1 MLAARNLARMTKSR
15 NRIGALSLL
24 GALAG
29 FLVVT
34 FQPWV
39 PLDHVILYRAL
50 TLKSLLMAFFD
61 ASLVG
66 ALADWFAV
74 SALFKNPLG
83 VPLPHT
89 DIIAKNKDAIAD
101 AVPRFLTSFV
111 SEEKIS
117 AELSRV
123 DFAEKVHAFLSAP
136 QARGEMHAFLRGRL
150 STLLSG
156 ATMAEGTRSEGLRSF
171 TGEMFAFA
179 RERLDPAA
187 LSAAALRWARKEGLE
202 QRIVENTAELLRVG
216 IGKNLVRLAA
226 VITPILK
233 RNAGWQGIF
242 VGQGTIEK
250 LLLGVQTEL
259 AQVRSNPGHELR
271 RMITDAL
278 GSYAARLAGEAADP
292 ADARGAF
299 RASVRRL
306 LADDGL
312 QERAAQLIAGL
323 LERLGADLGGQ
334 NSLLF
339 AGLERAESALA
350 AQLERNQSFRAGFNR
365 GIAGLISGAI
375 AKSNLIESM
384 TGYLATLLKSTDERD
399 FVRRI
404 EDAVWNDL
412 QYIRVNGAVV
422 GGLVGLILSLLSGLL

>member
-1 MLAARNLARMTKSR
+1 MRSSR

-39 PLDHVILYRAL
+39 PLDHLILYR
-50 TLKSLLMAFFD
+50 TLSLKALLMAFFD

-66 ALADWFAV
+66 SLADWFAV

-89 DIIAKNKDAIAD
+89 DIIAKNKDAIAE

-111 SEEKIS
+111 SEDKI
-117 AELSRV
+117 AVELGRV
-123 DFAEKVHAFLSAP
+123 DFAAKVQAFLSQP
-136 QARGEMHAFLRGRL
+136 DSRGELHEFLRSRL
-150 STLLSG
+150 STLLSP
-156 ATMAEGTRSEGLRSF
+156 ATMAEGTRGEGLRTF
-171 TGEMFAFA
+171 TRELFSFA
-179 RERLDPAA
+179 RETLDPAA
-187 LSAAALRWARKEGLE
+187 ILAAVLRWARKEGLE
-202 QRIVENTAELLRVG
+202 EKIVENAAELLRVG
-216 IGKNLVRLAA
+216 IARNLVRLAS

-242 VGQGTIEK
+242 VGQGTIER
-250 LLLGVQTEL
+250 LLQGVQNEL

-271 RMITDAL
+271 RMLTDAL
-278 GSYAARLAGEAADP
+278 GSYAARLAGDAEDP
-292 ADARGAF
+292 GDERGRF
-299 RASVRRL
+299 RASARRL
-306 LADDGL
+306 LADEGL
-312 QERAAQLIAGL
+312 QERAAQLIAAL
-323 LERLGADLGGQ
+323 LGKVGADLGGQ
-334 NSLLF
+334 NSRF
-339 AGLERAESALA
+339 FSGMERAEDALA
-350 AQLERNQSFRAGFNR
+350 AQLGRNEAFRAGFNR

-375 AKSNLIESM
+375 AKSNLIEGM

-422 GGLVGLILSLLSGLL
+422 GGLVGLVLSLLSGLL

>member
-1 MLAARNLARMTKSR
+1 MRTSR

-29 FLVVT
+29 FLIVT

-50 TLKSLLMAFFD
+50 TLKALLSAFFD

-83 VPLPHT
+83 VRLPHT
-89 DIIAKNKDAIAD
+89 DIIAKNKDAIAE

-117 AELSRV
+117 AELGRV
-123 DFAEKVHAFLSAP
+123 DFAAKVQALLS
-136 QARGEMHAFLRGRL
+136 QENARGELHQFLRSRL

-156 ATMAEGTRSEGLRSF
+156 ATMAEGTRSEGLRTF
-171 TGEMFAFA
+171 TREMFAFA
-179 RERLDPAA
+179 RETLDPAA
-187 LSAAALRWARKEGLE
+187 VLASVLRWARKEGME
-202 QRIVENTAELLRVG
+202 ERIIENVAELLRVG
-216 IGKNLVRLAA
+216 IARNLVRLAA
-226 VITPILK
+226 TITPILK

-242 VGQGTIEK
+242 VGQGTIER
-250 LLLGVQTEL
+250 LLQGVQNEL
-259 AQVRSNPGHELR
+259 AQIRSNPGHELR
-271 RMITDAL
+271 RMLTDAL
-278 GSYAARLAGEAADP
+278 GSYAARLAGEADDP
-292 ADARGAF
+292 GDERGRF
-299 RASVRRL
+299 RASVRRM
-306 LADDGL
+306 LADEGL
-312 QERAAQLIAGL
+312 QERAAELIAAL
-323 LERLGADLGGQ
+323 LGKMGADLGVQ
-334 NSLLF
+334 NSRFF
-339 AGLERAESALA
+339 AGLERAEDALA
-350 AQLERNQSFRAGFNR
+350 AQLGRNQTFRAGFNR

-422 GGLVGLILSLLSGLL
+422 GGLVGLLLSLLSGLL